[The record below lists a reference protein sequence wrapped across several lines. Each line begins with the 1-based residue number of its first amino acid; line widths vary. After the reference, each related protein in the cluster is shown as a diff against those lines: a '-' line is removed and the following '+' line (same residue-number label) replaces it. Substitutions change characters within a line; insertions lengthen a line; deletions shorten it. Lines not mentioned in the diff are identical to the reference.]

1 MLNFTAIALFLL
13 AFVAGYAAAKDRW
26 GVVCVLLAS
35 GAVLA
40 VAHVLVARA
49 ELWALPG
56 KPSPPAPHRAAG
68 NGRRAMGQAS
78 SRPHGSAAR

>member
-1 MLNFTAIALFLL
+1 MLTLLTATALFIL

-40 VAHVLVARA
+40 VGHGLVARA
-49 ELWALPG
+49 GLWLL
-56 KPSPPAPHRAAG
+56 
-68 NGRRAMGQAS
+68 GRR
-78 SRPHGSAAR
+78 P